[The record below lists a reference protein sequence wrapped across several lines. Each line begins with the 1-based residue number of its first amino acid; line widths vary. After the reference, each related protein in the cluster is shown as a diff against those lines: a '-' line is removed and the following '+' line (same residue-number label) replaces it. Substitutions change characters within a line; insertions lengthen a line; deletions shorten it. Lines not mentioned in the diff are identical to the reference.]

1 VAVVVAVG
9 HPLAMNER
17 PLASSATVTTRAQHV
32 VANVLGDVA
41 LRGERAYCAVRVALC
56 AGLAVLWPIAASL
69 GNDPTALVAVEIV
82 IIGALLSSLAAW
94 WLASR
99 HTRMTPAFGLV
110 SAFVDV
116 AGAAGLGVAVVYS
129 PPADFTGLMHTTGF
143 AILYIAVCA
152 TGARLSKRTAVGAGA
167 FAIVAM
173 IAIHLLDRSRNP
185 TLSVDEPT
193 HVLIGAILVVAS
205 TAIAVTMIART
216 QHVAVSSAQQT
227 LMFERA
233 RQALGSYVSTEVAD
247 EALRSDTLRLGGVR
261 QRVAILFTDL
271 RGFTSASETRTP
283 EQVVAEL
290 NEYFEQ
296 MVRVIR
302 DEGGVVD
309 KYIGDAIMAVF
320 GAPQPRPDDAVR
332 ALRAAAG
339 LMKALE
345 HLNAARTARGLAPL
359 AHGVGV
365 HVGEVVAGN
374 IGTAERAQFTVIGD
388 AVNVAARLESASKE
402 HGVAVLASREALA
415 AAGGAL
421 PDWHDVGEIVV
432 KGRKQPIGVFTWR

>member
-1 VAVVVAVG
+1 VATGAVVG
-9 HPLAMNER
+9 HPRSMTDR
-17 PLASSATVTTRAQHV
+17 PVATVSTAMTRAQHV
-32 VANVLGDVA
+32 VEHVLGDVA
-41 LRGERAYCAVRVALC
+41 LRGERVYSGVRVALC
-56 AGLAVLWPIAASL
+56 AGLAVVWPIAASL
-69 GNDPTALVAVEIV
+69 GSDPTALVAVEVV
-82 IIGALLSSLAAW
+82 ILVALLASVAAW

-99 HTRMTPAFGLV
+99 QPRMTPAFGVV
-110 SAFVDV
+110 SALVDV
-116 AGAAGLGVAVVYS
+116 AGAAGLGIAVVCT

-152 TGARLSKRTAVGAGA
+152 SGARLSKRTAVGAGL

-173 IAIHLLDRSRNP
+173 IAIHFLDRARNP
-185 TLSVDEPT
+185 TLSVDEPA
-193 HVLIGAILVVAS
+193 HIAIGVMLVVAS
-205 TAIAVTMIART
+205 TAIAVTMVART
-216 QHVAVSSAQQT
+216 QHVALSSAQQT

-233 RQALGSYVSTEVAD
+233 RHALGSYVSSEVAD

-271 RGFTSASETRTP
+271 RGFTSASESRTP

-290 NEYFEQ
+290 NEYFEH

-339 LMKALE
+339 LMTALQT
-345 HLNAARTARGLAPL
+345 LNAKRAARGLAPL

-388 AVNVAARLESASKE
+388 AVNVAARLESATKE
-402 HGVAVLASREALA
+402 HGVAVLASREALS
-415 AAGGAL
+415 AAGADL

-432 KGRKQPIGVFTWR
+432 KGRQQPIGVFTWR